1 MSHKFYSISTKVSS
15 QDNVKIIRIQSNK
28 NQKSHNNLINPSKID
43 PETLSHQNIQMKSQI
58 NSLSEE
64 VQAWKLKYQQL
75 QRDSAQNLM
84 FDNSKTFLISLKQQL
99 KKLESDF
106 GDKIKQIEE
115 YKKMINVTK
124 YQELQVEL
132 FNYQQQAL
140 LQQQE
145 INDLKEQLKEH
156 QNLQIEGLYQK
167 QEKTI
172 QKISKRNHDLKLEN
186 INLKTERHFLT
197 GQIESLKTQLIIKDK
212 EIRRLISFQKKLEE
226 NQQHQNTVT
235 KTRQQIFRESLE
247 NAQLQEQLNQ
257 LEFRYSSDIKDKD
270 QEISDLKLQL
280 FEQGELRKQLEKF
293 QQTSQEQKI
302 NLLEI
307 QKVESRQNS
316 TRKLKISLNNSGI
329 SQQQQNYSV
338 LRQSSQQYK
347 QSVQMDLSKIQNTEF
362 TKYYNEMDESEK
374 QLSQVNK
381 QQKKVIRV
389 NLYDVTHFGL
399 EIKFKL
405 LSKEFSLQDIEM
417 LFEKYDQQIKIH
429 ELLDL
434 LLQDPFKIQS
444 YDQRKLIARY
454 LVEDNNEDYVVYDAL
469 KGNDTQIVL
478 SVFKQLIGKYELFT
492 KREINSIENELKV
505 LFERSHFQFN
515 DQIQQLIVK
524 KKHLRPGQCEK
535 ADFEQAIKFSELN
548 LSPRQLEYIYFLNY
562 TFFQDLQIIY
572 YQNVMTYFNKSK

>member
-28 NQKSHNNLINPSKID
+28 IHKSHNNLINPSKID
-43 PETLSHQNIQMKSQI
+43 PETLSHQNIQLKSQI
-58 NSLSEE
+58 NSLSDE
-64 VQAWKLKYQQL
+64 VQVWKLKYQQL

-99 KKLESDF
+99 KKLESDL
-106 GDKIKQIEE
+106 GDKIKQTEE

-140 LQQQE
+140 MQQQE

-156 QNLQIEGLYQK
+156 QNLQIEDLYQK

-186 INLKTERHFLT
+186 TNMKTERHFLT
-197 GQIESLKTQLIIKDK
+197 GQIESLKTQLIIKEK
-212 EIRRLISFQKKLEE
+212 EIRRLISLQQKLEE
-226 NQQHQNTVT
+226 NQQYQNAVT

-247 NAQLQEQLNQ
+247 NAQLQEQLKQ

-270 QEISDLKLQL
+270 QEINDLKLQL

-293 QQTSQEQKI
+293 QQISQEQKV
-302 NLLEI
+302 NLLEF
-307 QKVESRQNS
+307 QKVESRQDS

-338 LRQSSQQYK
+338 LRQSSQQNK
-347 QSVQMDLSKIQNTEF
+347 QSVQMDLSKMQNTEF

-374 QLSQVNK
+374 QISQVNK

-405 LSKEFSLQDIEM
+405 LSKEFSLQDIDM

-434 LLQDPFKIQS
+434 LLQEPFKIQS
-444 YDQRKLIARY
+444 YEQRKLIARY

-478 SVFKQLIGKYELFT
+478 SVFKQLVGKYELFT
-492 KREINSIENELKV
+492 KREINSIENQLKV
-505 LFERSHFQFN
+505 IFERSHFQLN
-515 DQIQQLIVK
+515 DSIQQLIIK

-548 LSPRQLEYIYFLNY
+548 LTPRQLEYIYFLNY